1 MSPEERQRHIDLVR
15 GLSMSGGVLEKD
27 APTATINNR
36 EWFRSNGSPRPE
48 RRALHD
54 QLYAEV
60 RAQFP
65 EARQDACALVLAG
78 PPGAGKGSVAEKV
91 LGAEISEFVNVDADE
106 FKKLLLREAI
116 ADGSYESTIKPAEVR
131 EMEATGE
138 TFYPL
143 ELASLVHTESSRLA
157 AALREDLIAEKTNV
171 VVDTVLGDETSADG
185 LADQLTRAGYEVAV
199 IDVEV
204 PYLVSEDRI
213 KMRWQEAMA
222 EAEAGKAGA
231 LGGRWVPSTYAR
243 PLFDTEHGRS
253 KSQDVAARLAEAC
266 PNVRRYERHFT
277 SLDEH
282 QSALREGR
290 RAEPVREIEKIRAAA
305 GAPLVDQAKESSPA
319 GSDPLADV
327 RAVVTGSYQR
337 SPKEATRGAGAS
349 GQQPP
354 QARRSGP
361 GYMSDRFS
369 TGGLER

>member
-65 EARQDACALVLAG
+65 EARQDARALVLAG

-91 LGAEISEFVNVDADE
+91 LGADISQFVNVDADE

-116 ADGSYESTIKPAEVR
+116 ADGSYESAIKPVEVR
-131 EMEATGE
+131 DMEATGE

-171 VVDTVLGDETSADG
+171 VVDTVLGDERSADG
-185 LADQLTRAGYEVAV
+185 LADQLTRAGYEVTV

-231 LGGRWVPSTYAR
+231 LGGRGRQARTRAPCSTPSTAVRSHRTLRRGWPRCAR
-243 PLFDTEHGRS
+243 T
-253 KSQDVAARLAEAC
+253 C
-266 PNVRRYERHFT
+266 
-277 SLDEH
+277 
-282 QSALREGR
+282 
-290 RAEPVREIEKIRAAA
+290 
-305 GAPLVDQAKESSPA
+305 GATNAISPA
-319 GSDPLADV
+319 WTSTNRRFA
-327 RAVVTGSYQR
+327 RAG
-337 SPKEATRGAGAS
+337 
-349 GQQPP
+349 
-354 QARRSGP
+354 
-361 GYMSDRFS
+361 
-369 TGGLER
+369 ERNR

>member
-1 MSPEERQRHIDLVR
+1 MA
-15 GLSMSGGVLEKD
+15 GGVLEKD

-65 EARQDACALVLAG
+65 EARQDARALVLAG

-91 LGAEISEFVNVDADE
+91 LGEEISQFVNVDADE

-116 ADGSYESTIKPAEVR
+116 ADGSYESAIKPLEVR
-131 EMEATGE
+131 EMEGTGE

-185 LADQLTRAGYEVAV
+185 LAEQLTRAGYEVTV

-204 PYLVSEDRI
+204 PYLCRRTASKCVGRKPWRRPRPVRPARSVDDGCRARTLDRCST
-213 KMRWQEAMA
+213 
-222 EAEAGKAGA
+222 
-231 LGGRWVPSTYAR
+231 LGM
-243 PLFDTEHGRS
+243 
-253 KSQDVAARLAEAC
+253 AARSRRTSRHGWLRR
-266 PNVRRYERHFT
+266 VRTCCATNAISRAWT
-277 SLDEH
+277 STD
-282 QSALREGR
+282 QRFA
-290 RAEPVREIEKIRAAA
+290 RAGEPSR
-305 GAPLVDQAKESSPA
+305 
-319 GSDPLADV
+319 
-327 RAVVTGSYQR
+327 
-337 SPKEATRGAGAS
+337 
-349 GQQPP
+349 
-354 QARRSGP
+354 
-361 GYMSDRFS
+361 
-369 TGGLER
+369 